1 MLPFYGRKLSRKTG
15 RLKYKDL
22 VDFDFFFDESN
33 YHKILEFL
41 QKIKAPLNLEI
52 GFGVG
57 ENLVFQ
63 SKKKKEEF
71 FVACDPFLAGSFKL
85 KKLIEKENFRN
96 IYFTNFDFLTFAKL
110 MKGLCFSRVYILF
123 PDPWHKKKH
132 NKRRL
137 INLEFVKILAKITNK
152 DSEIFIVTDDT
163 DYANQIIKT
172 FTDYEK
178 FKMIYSQSH
187 KSEVE
192 LGDGLFYQTKYFFK
206 AMRLESAI
214 NFFRV
219 KK

>member
-1 MLPFYGRKLSRKTG
+1 M
-15 RLKYKDL
+15 
-22 VDFDFFFDESN
+22 
-33 YHKILEFL
+33 
-41 QKIKAPLNLEI
+41 
-52 GFGVG
+52 
-57 ENLVFQ
+57 
-63 SKKKKEEF
+63 
-71 FVACDPFLAGSFKL
+71 ACDPFLAGSFKL

-163 DYANQIIKT
+163 DYSNQIIKT
-172 FTDYEK
+172 FTAYEK
-178 FKMIYSQSH
+178 FKMIHSQLN

-192 LGDGLFYQTKYFFK
+192 LGDGSFYQTKYFFK
-206 AMRLESAI
+206 AMNLESSI
-214 NFFRV
+214 NFFVV

>member
-71 FVACDPFLAGSFKL
+71 FVACDLILIFLPL
-85 KKLIEKENFRN
+85 
-96 IYFTNFDFLTFAKL
+96 
-110 MKGLCFSRVYILF
+110 
-123 PDPWHKKKH
+123 
-132 NKRRL
+132 
-137 INLEFVKILAKITNK
+137 
-152 DSEIFIVTDDT
+152 
-163 DYANQIIKT
+163 
-172 FTDYEK
+172 
-178 FKMIYSQSH
+178 QS
-187 KSEVE
+187 
-192 LGDGLFYQTKYFFK
+192 
-206 AMRLESAI
+206 
-214 NFFRV
+214 
-219 KK
+219 